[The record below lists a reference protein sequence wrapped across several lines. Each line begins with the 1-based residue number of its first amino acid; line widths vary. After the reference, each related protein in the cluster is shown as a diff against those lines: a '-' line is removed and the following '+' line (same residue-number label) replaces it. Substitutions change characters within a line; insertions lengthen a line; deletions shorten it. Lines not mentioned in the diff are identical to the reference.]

1 MIPVMN
7 DARPIGLFDS
17 GVGGLT
23 VLREVWRR
31 LPGEST
37 IYVGDSARTPY
48 GTRSEGEVIAFSE
61 QISDYLV
68 ARGAKA
74 IVVACNTASA
84 LALQALRRRHPTV
97 PILGVVRPGA
107 TAAALATRTGRIG
120 VVATEATV
128 QSGAYFAAI
137 KEESPAAVVAERAA
151 SALVPLIESGELDSP
166 RLDAAIGEVLAPL
179 RSGPGSWS
187 IDTLLLG
194 CTHFPLIRA
203 AFARCLGE
211 SVAVVDAAAAA
222 AAGLADVVAVNRLD
236 APGSTRGTAAD
247 AGRLGHEAPSH
258 VAVAPMHQFFTTGD
272 AASATALASR
282 LFGSVEL
289 VAEHL
294 DLPESRPA
302 SLRS

>member
-1 MIPVMN
+1 MN
-7 DARPIGLFDS
+7 DPRPIGLFDS

-23 VLREVWRR
+23 VMREVWRR

-48 GTRSEGEVIAFSE
+48 GTRHEREVISYSE
-61 QISDYLV
+61 EIADYLV

-84 LALQALRRRHPTV
+84 LALQALRRRHPTT
-97 PILGVVRPGA
+97 PIVGVVRPGA
-107 TAAALATRTGRIG
+107 TAAALATRTGHIG
-120 VVATEATV
+120 VLATQATV

-137 KEESPAAVVAERAA
+137 KEESPAAVIEERGA
-151 SALVPLIESGELDSP
+151 SELVPLIESGELDSP
-166 RLDAAIGEVLAPL
+166 RLDAAIAEVLAPL
-179 RSGPGSWS
+179 RAHSGGWR

-194 CTHFPLIRA
+194 CTHFPLVRA
-203 AFARCLGE
+203 AFARTLGE
-211 SVAVVDAAAAA
+211 SVAIVDAAAAA

-247 AGRLGHEAPSH
+247 AGRLGHEAP
-258 VAVAPMHQFFTTGD
+258 AQAMVAPTREILTTGD
-272 AASATALASR
+272 AAAVTALAGR
-282 LFGSVEL
+282 LFSSAEM

-294 DLPESRPA
+294 DLA
-302 SLRS
+302 SQGDQ

>member
-1 MIPVMN
+1 MN
-7 DARPIGLFDS
+7 DPRPIGLFDS

-48 GTRSEGEVIAFSE
+48 GTRHESEVIAFSE
-61 QISDYLV
+61 EIADYLV

-74 IVVACNTASA
+74 IVIACNTASA
-84 LALQALRRRHPTV
+84 VALQSLRRRHPTV

-107 TAAALATRTGRIG
+107 TAAALATRTGHIG
-120 VVATEATV
+120 VLATKATV

-137 KEESPAAVVAERAA
+137 KEESPAAVIEEHAA
-151 SALVPLIESGELDSP
+151 SELVPLIESGELDSP
-166 RLDAAIGEVLAPL
+166 RLDAAIADLLAPL
-179 RSGPGSWS
+179 RAGSGGWR

-203 AFARCLGE
+203 AIARGLGE

-222 AAGLADVVAVNRLD
+222 AAGLADLVAVNRLD

-247 AGRLGHEAPSH
+247 AGRLGHEAPAQ
-258 VAVAPMHQFFTTGD
+258 VAVTPTREIFTTGD
-272 AASATALASR
+272 ALAVTALAAR
-282 LFGSVEL
+282 LFRSDEL
-289 VAEHL
+289 VAAHL
-294 DLPESRPA
+294 DLSA
-302 SLRS
+302 LRHP